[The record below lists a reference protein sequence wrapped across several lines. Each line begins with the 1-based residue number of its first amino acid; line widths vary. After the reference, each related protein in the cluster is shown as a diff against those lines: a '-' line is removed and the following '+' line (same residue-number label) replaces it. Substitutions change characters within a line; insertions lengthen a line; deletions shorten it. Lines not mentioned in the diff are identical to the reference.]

1 MHKAQLYIIPFIMGV
16 LCGLLA
22 MVLWGL
28 FWTLVI
34 PWPAHGIFSGIV
46 ATLAGFGAIVW
57 TVNGMLRWS
66 R

>member
-1 MHKAQLYIIPFIMGV
+1 MHKVQLYVVPTIVGL
-16 LCGLLA
+16 LCGLLIA
-22 MVLWGL
+22 VLWGL

-34 PWPAHGIFSGIV
+34 PWPAHEIFSGIV